1 MGKRGPV
8 ERTSGAVLARFV
20 THLLAFAARSG
31 MRRDALMQGAGLR
44 EADLRDADS
53 HVPFS
58 ILVALWQL
66 IAKQSHGSDPGFG
79 LRWGASLR
87 IRDWG
92 LLGYAMCYSGTVAA
106 ALHRLARYSRIL
118 TDGLRVEL
126 EKPNPQHHVAVLAA
140 HPGFG
145 AGLPYA
151 VDSRIA
157 ALVAACREITG
168 VDILPSEVAFTYPRP
183 KVTREHRSF
192 FRCPLQFDQAR
203 STVVFR
209 ERDMRLPVLRGDE
222 RLAGY
227 LSEYAELVLRKSA
240 GGTSTKERVRSAI
253 WAVLSEGR
261 PSLERIASLLEV
273 PSRTLQRRLAE
284 EGTALQTEVEQIR
297 KTMAMATLRDRAI
310 PIDEVAFVLGYDEP
324 STFYRSFKRWTGKT
338 PRQYRSSAA

>member
-1 MGKRGPV
+1 MVKRGLG

-31 MRRDALMQGAGLR
+31 LSREALMQGAGLR
-44 EADLRDADS
+44 EADLRDPDS

-66 IAKQSHGSDPGFG
+66 VAKATHGSDPEFG

-92 LLGYAMCYSGTVAA
+92 LLGYAMCYSGTVAD
-106 ALHRLARYSRIL
+106 ALRRLARYSRVI
-118 TDGLRVEL
+118 TDGFRVEV
-126 EKPNPQHHVAVLAA
+126 EQRDPHSQVADLAA
-140 HPGFG
+140 HAALG
-145 AGLPYA
+145 AALPYA
-151 VDSRIA
+151 VDSRTA
-157 ALVAACREITG
+157 ALVAACREISG
-168 VDILPSEVAFTYPRP
+168 INILPSEVTFTYPRP
-183 KVTREHRSF
+183 RITMEHRSF
-192 FRCPLQFDQAR
+192 FKCPLQFDQPR
-203 STVVFR
+203 SAVVFR
-209 ERDMRLPVLRGDE
+209 ERDMQLPVLRGDE

-227 LSEYAELVLRKSA
+227 LSDYAELVLRKLA
-240 GGTSTKERVRSAI
+240 RGTSTTERVRSAI

-261 PSLERIASLLEV
+261 PTLERIASILQV

-284 EGTALQTEVEQIR
+284 EGTSLQTEVEHIR

-338 PRQYRSSAA
+338 PRQYRTAAA